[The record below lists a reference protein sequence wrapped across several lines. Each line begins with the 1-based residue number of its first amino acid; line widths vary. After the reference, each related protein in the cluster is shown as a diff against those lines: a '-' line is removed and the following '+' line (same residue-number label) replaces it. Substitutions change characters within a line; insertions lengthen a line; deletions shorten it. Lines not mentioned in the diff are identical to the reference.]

1 MNYYIVIAL
10 SLIIVAI
17 LFIKDLHSITTR
29 NRFIININMKANYP
43 LVSILIPARNEE
55 LLIGKCIEKII
66 QSTYINYEIIV
77 VSDGSTDNTFGVVER
92 LAQVNQKI
100 KVIKKQPRGKN
111 AALNEGL
118 RWAEGDIIVLVDA
131 DTLVEREWL
140 EHLIAP
146 IVDGRASATSGNPYP
161 YKCNWITSYHHLC
174 YLFRIFQRKKGLFGA
189 GTIAIKKELIE
200 KIGTLDEN
208 AHAVDD
214 FVLSRSVKTMG
225 CNIEIVEKAKV
236 KTDLSSTFI
245 EYLTIEI
252 RWMRSLFYYHINKK
266 PFLRQILEPKDFIK
280 SYYPYINSMFF
291 LSGIYLFFL
300 SNNNIFILL
309 KISYIFTYST
319 ILLRQISK
327 PILLFLYTN
336 NKYWMKLLF
345 VPVLFKILSYFY
357 TVYAMLTYHKFSNY
371 FLGPRKLR
379 K

>member
-1 MNYYIVIAL
+1 MF
-10 SLIIVAI
+10 IVAI
-17 LFIKDLHSITTR
+17 LFIRDLHRMTTR
-29 NRFIININMKANYP
+29 NRFITNINKEANNP

-55 LLIGKCIEKII
+55 LHIEKCIENIVK
-66 QSTYINYEIIV
+66 STYTNYEIIV
-77 VSDGSTDNTFGVVER
+77 VSDGSTDNTFEVVER
-92 LAQVNQKI
+92 LAQVNPKI
-100 KVIKKQPRGKN
+100 KVIEKQPRGKN

-161 YKCNWITSYHHLC
+161 YKYNWVTSYHCLC
-174 YLFRIFQRKKGLFGA
+174 NLFRIFQGKKGLFGA

-200 KIGTLDEN
+200 KIGTFDEN

-225 CNIEIVEKAKV
+225 CDIEIVEKAKV

-245 EYLTIEI
+245 EYLKIEI
-252 RWMRSLFYYHINKK
+252 RWRRSLFHYHINKK

-280 SYYPYINSMFF
+280 SYYPYIYSMFF
-291 LSGIYLFFL
+291 LSGIFLFFL

-309 KISYIFTYST
+309 KITYIFTYST
-319 ILLRQISK
+319 ALFRQISK
-327 PILLFLYTN
+327 PILLFLHTN
-336 NKYWMKLLF
+336 NKYWLKFLF
-345 VPVLFKILSYFY
+345 VPVLFEIASYFY
-357 TVYAMLTYHKFSNY
+357 TLYAMLTYYKFSKY
-371 FLGPRKLR
+371 FSGPRKFR
-379 K
+379 M